1 MGNKKDK
8 AMEARISKAVPQAL
22 KQLLKDLENE
32 PTLVIELND
41 NETGALE
48 ETISDIRAWLFR
60 RR

>member
-1 MGNKKDK
+1 MGDNEEK
-8 AMEARISKAVPQAL
+8 AMEAQISKSVPKAL
-22 KQLLKDLENE
+22 KQLLQDLESE

-48 ETISDIRAWLFR
+48 ETMSDIRAWLFR